1 MPMPVYTFL
10 ESYDFAGR
18 KVAPF
23 CTHEGSGLGR
33 AERRIRAATRGIML
47 EGFAIFGHAA
57 QNDRDGA
64 RKQVTK
70 WLKSLGF

>member
-1 MPMPVYTFL
+1 MPVYTFL
-10 ESYDFAGR
+10 ESYDF
-18 KVAPF
+18 PF
-23 CTHEGSGLGR
+23 CIHEGSGLGR
-33 AERRIRAATRGIML
+33 AERRIRAAIRGIML

-57 QNDRDGA
+57 QNDRDEA

>member
-1 MPMPVYTFL
+1 
-10 ESYDFAGR
+10 
-18 KVAPF
+18 
-23 CTHEGSGLGR
+23 
-33 AERRIRAATRGIML
+33 ML

-57 QNDRDGA
+57 QNDRDEA